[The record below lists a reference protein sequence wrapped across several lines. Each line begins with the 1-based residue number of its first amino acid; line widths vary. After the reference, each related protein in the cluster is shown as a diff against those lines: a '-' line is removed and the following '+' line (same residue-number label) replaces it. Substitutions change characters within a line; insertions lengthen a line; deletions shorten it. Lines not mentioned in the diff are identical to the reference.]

1 MHFENRHY
9 VIFDLTEV
17 GTIDFS
23 EVMETSADTLR
34 KNLANTQS
42 FVKYEGAMP
51 ASVTAL
57 TTKSS
62 TLTQRFLRCSLGLT
76 GLTLTQKSKWVGLQI
91 MHLS

>member
-1 MHFENRHY
+1 MHFEDRHY

-17 GTIDFS
+17 DTIDFS

-57 TTKSS
+57 TTKSQEY
-62 TLTQRFLRCSLGLT
+62 THAEILALLAGTDWT
-76 GLTLTQKSKWVGLQI
+76 DPDADI
-91 MHLS
+91 I

>member
-42 FVKYEGAMP
+42 FVKYEGTMP
-51 ASVTAL
+51 ASVAAL
-57 TTKSS
+57 TTKSQEYS
-62 TLTQRFLRCSLGLT
+62 HAEILAILAGADWTDPNAD
-76 GLTLTQKSKWVGLQI
+76 I
-91 MHLS
+91 

>member
-9 VIFDLTEV
+9 VIFDLSEV

-42 FVKYEGAMP
+42 FVKYEGDMP
-51 ASVTAL
+51 ASVVAL
-57 TTKSS
+57 TTRSQEYS
-62 TLTQRFLRCSLGLT
+62 HEEILALLAGADWTDPNAE
-76 GLTLTQKSKWVGLQI
+76 I
-91 MHLS
+91 

>member
-17 GTIDFS
+17 DTIDFS

-42 FVKYEGAMP
+42 FVKYEGDMP
-51 ASVTAL
+51 ASIAAL
-57 TTKSS
+57 TTKSQEYS
-62 TLTQRFLRCSLGLT
+62 HEEILALLAGTDWTDPNAE
-76 GLTLTQKSKWVGLQI
+76 
-91 MHLS
+91 M